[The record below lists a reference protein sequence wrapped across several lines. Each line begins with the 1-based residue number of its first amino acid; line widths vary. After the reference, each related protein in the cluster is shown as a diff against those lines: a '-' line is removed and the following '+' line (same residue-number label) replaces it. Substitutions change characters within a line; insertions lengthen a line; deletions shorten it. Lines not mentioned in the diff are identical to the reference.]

1 MSLRQAATP
10 PVPTE
15 LAELLADARALLD
28 LREVA
33 QADELLRVGLL
44 EAESAPPGLRL
55 SYEELACE
63 AAFQFGDHVR
73 ALSHAGEAAALAKEQ
88 GERQREA
95 MALLALSGVYEVVG
109 NFREALRHH
118 QAYARLREGVLE
130 DTARAALE
138 TKAQLEEN
146 ERARIQLEVALRD
159 VELAEA
165 HLRMTEQTKALEALG
180 RKDPLTGLAN
190 RKTFAERMEADFE
203 RARRYRSPLTVGLA
217 ELDGLAA
224 INQAFGTSAGDEVL
238 RRVADLFASTLRNV
252 DLPARYGTDSFALLL
267 PETGPEGARLVC
279 EKLRAAVEA
288 WHWELVAP
296 GLKVTV
302 SIGLA
307 SGTELSNWELLVAA
321 ADAALFEACQAG
333 RNRVS
338 GPG

>member
-10 PVPTE
+10 SVPTE
-15 LAELLADARALLD
+15 LAELLDDARALLD
-28 LREVA
+28 LHEVA
-33 QADELLRVGLL
+33 EADELLRAGLV
-44 EAESAPPGLRL
+44 EAEEAPPLLRL

-63 AAFQFGDHVR
+63 AAFQCDDHAR
-73 ALSHAGEAAALAKEQ
+73 ALSHAGEAAALAREA
-88 GERQREA
+88 GDRSREA
-95 MALLALSGVYEVVG
+95 MALLALSGVYEVMG

-118 QAYARLREGVLE
+118 QAYAHLREGVLE
-130 DTARAALE
+130 DAARAGLE
-138 TKAQLEEN
+138 NKSQLEGG
-146 ERARIQLEVALRD
+146 ERSRIQLELALRD

-165 HLRMTEQTKALEALG
+165 HLRMTEQGKAIEALG

-190 RKTFAERMEADFE
+190 RKTFAERMEGEFE
-203 RARRYRSPLTVGLA
+203 RARRYASPLTAGLA

-224 INQAFGTSAGDEVL
+224 IKQAHGSSAGDEVL
-238 RRVADLFASTLRNV
+238 RRVANLFASTLRNV
-252 DLPARYGTDSFALLL
+252 DLAARYGPDSFALLL
-267 PETGPEGARLVC
+267 PETGPDGARLVC

-288 WHWELVAP
+288 WHWELIAP

-321 ADAALFEACQAG
+321 ADAALFEARKAG
-333 RNRVS
+333 HNQVN